1 MPRIALDLNR
11 EEDRR
16 KVKAQWRSA
25 SGLVPGQPNEG
36 LVSQLAASPARLP
49 DYDDSGWAVCGNVRT
64 SLSRGFT
71 FNWYRTTVEVPETVD
86 GVPLAGS
93 AVVFETNV
101 DNYGEVWV
109 DGELEPR
116 AGTVVG
122 NNAQQRVTITR
133 SAAPG
138 SRHVIAVLA
147 ANGPFGEPRGGVFLR
162 YATLAFETSG

>member
-36 LVSQLAASPARLP
+36 LVSQLVASPARLP
-49 DYDDSGWAVCGNVRT
+49 DYEDSGWAVCENVRT

-71 FNWYRTTVEVPETVD
+71 FNWYRTTVEVPEAVD

-93 AVVFETNV
+93 TVVFETNV

-109 DGELEPR
+109 DGEVEPR

-133 SAAPG
+133 SATPG